1 MSQFND
7 FDVMVSEMM
16 AEFGFRATYKHIVT
30 VPNDATGKVDKVI
43 TTTPVNC
50 IRQELSRALNGQGT
64 KPGTMIQEGDIILYV
79 QPTEKADSSA
89 FPLVVDQTAD
99 KIVIGSD
106 TYSIVTVKLMSSSPF
121 DNVAY
126 EMYVRK

>member
-1 MSQFND
+1 MGRFSEYDQL
-7 FDVMVSEMM
+7 VSEMM
-16 AEFGFRATYKHIVT
+16 AQFGFQATYKHIVT
-30 VPNDATGKVDKVI
+30 VPNDATGKVDKV
-43 TTTPVNC
+43 TTSIAINC
-50 IRQELSRALNGQGT
+50 IRQELSRSLNGQGT

-89 FPLVVDQTAD
+89 LPLVVDQTAD